1 MIKVPQGCFK
11 PSRGS
16 YVENNVS
23 ALSVWWP
30 IGSNS
35 SIRRQ
40 PPQQL
45 EV

>member
-1 MIKVPQGCFK
+1 MIKVPRGWFK

-16 YVENNVS
+16 SVKNNVS

-30 IGSNS
+30 IGLIS